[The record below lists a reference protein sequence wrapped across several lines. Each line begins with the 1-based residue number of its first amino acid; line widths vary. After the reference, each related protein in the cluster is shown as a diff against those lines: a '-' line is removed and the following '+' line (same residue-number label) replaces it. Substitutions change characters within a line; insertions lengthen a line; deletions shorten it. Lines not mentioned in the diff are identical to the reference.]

1 MAVIGSGNSHGA
13 CSLLHAAGTGYG
25 ASVSL
30 DLPVIVKAL
39 DKPSKR
45 QLNDPDDLLG
55 NVVES
60 WLSNGLALPEG
71 MEKEDIHW
79 AVASKIPPRRGLK
92 SSAAISIAAVKALCE
107 ATATELSDSEIVAIS
122 SQSQINAGVSITGSI
137 DDSWACLTKG
147 WKLIDANAEAI
158 DSSVV
163 MEGPG
168 LNSRKIANIPDNTEL
183 WIESIEGKWLNI
195 YTIFYLNVGDKGYDN
210 EQIEPSQLKG
220 YVNKNF
226 IEIKSDSIKKPGFW
240 TYYYESGEIEREEL
254 HSVNFKKKIHYDDN
268 GFINKIEELDGDDND
283 LIGWGPDMISNTF
296 HKNGKIK
303 CVNEGSAGTAVSY
316 CFDENGKK
324 LYSYDYE
331 IGDYGFI
338 LLLSYH

>member
-39 DKPSKR
+39 DRPSKR

-60 WLSNGLALPEG
+60 WLASGLALPDG
-71 MEKEDIHW
+71 MEKGDIHW

-107 ATATELSDSEIVAIS
+107 ATESELSDSQIVAIS

-137 DDSWACLTKG
+137 DDS
-147 WKLIDANAEAI
+147 NAETI

-168 LNSRKIANIPDNTEL
+168 LNPDDWIVLLACRDERPKIPELEDFIP
-183 WIESIEGKWLNI
+183 
-195 YTIFYLNVGDKGYDN
+195 FYQEFEKALIAL
-210 EQIEPSQLKG
+210 QQ
-220 YVNKNF
+220 
-226 IEIKSDSIKKPGFW
+226 
-240 TYYYESGEIEREEL
+240 GEILNCLTINGRAVCGVL
-254 HSVNFKKKIHYDDN
+254 NDLQGRKFANDAFLAGARAAGMTGSGPAIVIIIPSLVRSSADRIISNFSKFLKDDLIVETK
-268 GFINKIEELDGDDND
+268 FLSQDND
-283 LIGWGPDMISNTF
+283 
-296 HKNGKIK
+296 
-303 CVNEGSAGTAVSY
+303 
-316 CFDENGKK
+316 
-324 LYSYDYE
+324 E
-331 IGDYGFI
+331 ID
-338 LLLSYH
+338 SE